1 MAESEWLKSTVKRT
15 GIVYLVATDKLEEE
29 CRQVEISELGLRRLS
44 EVRVEAVLRVIDSNQ
59 QR

>member
-1 MAESEWLKSTVKRT
+1 MKRT